1 MNVDILEWIGYT
13 ASVIIALSMALNSI
27 VKFRWVNLTGALLF
41 SIYGF
46 LIGALPVGI
55 LNGIIVVTDLYYLIR
70 IYSQKDTF
78 AILEI
83 RPDNKYLLRFL
94 DYHSKDI
101 QKYFPNFSYSP
112 DENTISFFV
121 LRNMVVA
128 GVFVA
133 RKVADRT
140 LEVQLD
146 YVLPE
151 YRDFKNGRFVY
162 SWLVQNFTE
171 HGFARVWAKAET
183 EKHRNYLLKV
193 GFNITSDGHFYKTL
207 NENQHG

>member
-1 MNVDILEWIGYT
+1 MNTAILEWIGYT

-78 AILEI
+78 EILEI

-112 DENTISFFV
+112 NEDTISFFV

-128 GVFVA
+128 GAFVA
-133 RKVADRT
+133 QKVADST
-140 LEVQLD
+140 MQVHLD

-171 HGFARVWAKAET
+171 HGFASVWAKAET

-193 GFNITSDGHFYKTL
+193 GFTLTGDGRFYKTL
-207 NENQHG
+207 NDNQHG